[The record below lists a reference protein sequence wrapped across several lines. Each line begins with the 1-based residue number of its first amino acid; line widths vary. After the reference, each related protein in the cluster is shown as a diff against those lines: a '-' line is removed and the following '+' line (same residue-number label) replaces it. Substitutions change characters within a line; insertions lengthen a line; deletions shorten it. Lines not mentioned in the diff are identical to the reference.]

1 MSNLYTAAAVLAHYT
16 AEELDHAIDLLEREC
31 AEAGDLDAVKVC
43 RRALAGVAV
52 ARRTCAR
59 WIASA
64 NACRDNG

>member
-1 MSNLYTAAAVLAHYT
+1 MTNLFTAADVLAFYSR
-16 AEELDHAIDLLEREC
+16 AELDAKIERLEQEC
-31 AEAGDLDAVKVC
+31 GEAGDLDGVKVC

-64 NACRDNG
+64 NAAAVD